1 MKLTGERLK
10 YDALILFI
18 YLFFLKNIFENKVPG
33 LGYVDELVAASSIL
47 VLVYK
52 GKFRN
57 NATIWFVL
65 GFLLV
70 GAISTLIY
78 HIQPIKAELQDII
91 VCVKMWLSIYVGS
104 TIFAQFDIAK
114 YAKKIY
120 IHIKILTGII
130 TIALVLDAIFDL
142 WPVGKRYGLKVF
154 FLFGANGS
162 VMVSE
167 YIMLVLIVLMIAPYV
182 KGIYKELV
190 ILLLVMSLTL
200 RAKAIGIT
208 LVAVYIVYKVIY
220 KKERI
225 RISNLIFI
233 GAFVVLGASP
243 LIYYYYFGP
252 LVQESPRAQLTR
264 VAMQIA
270 DDYFPLGSGYGS
282 FASFFSG
289 VYYSPLYEQYGISH
303 VYGMT
308 ADNTS
313 YLSDTCWPIII
324 GQFGWIGTLLFISA
338 LISLAIIVQKKSK
351 YYFEPGK
358 YAAGWLFLL
367 ACLINSTAEPAFFN
381 SVIVG
386 SSLCFGMAVSASKPK
401 QDLEISEE
409 I

>member
-33 LGYVDELVAASSIL
+33 LGYVDELVAVSSIL

-70 GAISTLIY
+70 GAIGTLIY

-91 VCVKMWLSIYVGS
+91 VGVKMWLSIYVGS

-167 YIMLVLIVLMIAPYV
+167 
-182 KGIYKELV
+182 
-190 ILLLVMSLTL
+190 
-200 RAKAIGIT
+200 
-208 LVAVYIVYKVIY
+208 
-220 KKERI
+220 
-225 RISNLIFI
+225 
-233 GAFVVLGASP
+233 
-243 LIYYYYFGP
+243 
-252 LVQESPRAQLTR
+252 
-264 VAMQIA
+264 
-270 DDYFPLGSGYGS
+270 
-282 FASFFSG
+282 
-289 VYYSPLYEQYGISH
+289 
-303 VYGMT
+303 
-308 ADNTS
+308 
-313 YLSDTCWPIII
+313 
-324 GQFGWIGTLLFISA
+324 
-338 LISLAIIVQKKSK
+338 
-351 YYFEPGK
+351 
-358 YAAGWLFLL
+358 
-367 ACLINSTAEPAFFN
+367 
-381 SVIVG
+381 
-386 SSLCFGMAVSASKPK
+386 
-401 QDLEISEE
+401 
-409 I
+409 